1 MTIRNNKEVT
11 AGDLVQPAMDILD
24 LIKKRRSVRR
34 FKDDPFPPALLTR
47 LLEAGQAAPTAGN
60 VQPWRFYIVRNRE
73 MKEQLC
79 DAALGQMW
87 IRDAPVVIVVCADLE
102 RSRISYGRR
111 GSELYALQDTAAA
124 IQNILL
130 TAAAAGLA
138 ACWVG
143 AFREEPAAQIIG
155 VDQQKM
161 RPVALIPI
169 GYAAETPDTPVK
181 RPLFETVEYLD

>member
-1 MTIRNNKEVT
+1 MTIKNNKEVA
-11 AGDLVQPAMDILD
+11 AGDPVRHTMDILD
-24 LIKKRRSVRR
+24 LIKKRRCVRH
-34 FKDDPFPPALLTR
+34 FKEEPFPPALLTR

-60 VQPWRFYIVRNRE
+60 VQPWRFYVVRNRE
-73 MKEQLC
+73 KQERLC

-87 IRDAPVVIVVCADLE
+87 IRSAPVVIVVCADLD

-111 GSELYALQDTAAA
+111 GGELYALQDTAAA

-130 TAAAAGLA
+130 TATAAGLA

-143 AFREEPAAQIIG
+143 AFREELAAQIIG

-169 GYAAETPDTPVK
+169 GYAAETPGAPAK
-181 RPLFETVEYLD
+181 RPLDETVEYLD